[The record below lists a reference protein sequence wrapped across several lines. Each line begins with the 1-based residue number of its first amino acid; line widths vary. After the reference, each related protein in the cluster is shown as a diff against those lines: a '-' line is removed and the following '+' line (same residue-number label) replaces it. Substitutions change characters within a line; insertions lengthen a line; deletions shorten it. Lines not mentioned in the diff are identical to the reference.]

1 MGSFYT
7 AITAGNRCRN
17 AGGTGTTIFGKVG
30 PVARGMSGTLET
42 EEGERTEMD
51 RESLP
56 WILNLFILLEK
67 YIYFLNS
74 DFFIP

>member
-1 MGSFYT
+1 
-7 AITAGNRCRN
+7 
-17 AGGTGTTIFGKVG
+17 
-30 PVARGMSGTLET
+30 MSGTLET

-67 YIYFLNS
+67 YIYFLN
-74 DFFIP
+74 